1 MTTPGPAL
9 TETRPPA
16 ARPLPASRKG
26 QTSLLSH
33 GQPMIWLTGGALI
46 FCLAM
51 IVILLVS
58 ILVQGAATF
67 WPRRLLLVQ
76 SHGKQQ
82 LGEEVRQET
91 IPPSATE
98 NGKGTRELLR
108 VDNFELNNA
117 THCWI
122 NTSEVEDRQWPEWA
136 LTIERL
142 TKDGRFYGLLRGFRS
157 TKPDAR
163 EETDDPVR
171 AWQMFLAHF
180 PDVVRRLHEQERIN
194 RNEIGGLNREVQT
207 AKRAVDKAQLDHGV
221 DSEEFRAA
229 SRHHQEVIEAT
240 EARKQEIS
248 KQIADLARE
257 NSYFE
262 LLLTTA
268 DGKKKTIP
276 LDQISRAYPANQLT
290 VWQRLGV
297 YLSRWWEFLSSEPRN
312 ANREGGV
319 LPAIWGTA
327 AMTLLMSVAVVP
339 FGVMAALY
347 LREYAR
353 AGAMISIIRIAI
365 NNLAGVPGI
374 VFGVFG
380 LGFFC
385 HFVGVRIDDLFFR
398 PEKIIAGEATFGR
411 EGMLWAALTLALLT
425 LPVVIVATEEALA
438 AVPSSMREGSY
449 ACGASK
455 WQTLWRIVLPRA
467 TPGILTGMV
476 LAMAR
481 GAGEVAPLMLLGV
494 KKLAPELAV
503 DTIFPYI
510 HPQRSFLHLGFH
522 IYDIGLQSPDSE
534 GARPL
539 VYTTTLLLLAIIA
552 SLSLA
557 AMWFRARLRRRYTA
571 NQF

>member
-1 MTTPGPAL
+1 MV
-9 TETRPPA
+9 
-16 ARPLPASRKG
+16 
-26 QTSLLSH
+26 
-33 GQPMIWLTGGALI
+33 WLTGGALV

-58 ILVQGAATF
+58 ILIQGAATF

-76 SHGKQQ
+76 YHGKQQ

-91 IPPSATE
+91 IPSSSTE
-98 NGKGTRELLR
+98 SGKDTRELLR
-108 VDNFELNNA
+108 VDNFELNSA
-117 THCWI
+117 THVWV
-122 NTSEVEDRQWPEWA
+122 NTSAVEDRQWPKWA

-142 TKDGRFYGLLRGFRS
+142 TKDGRFYGLLGGFRG
-157 TKPDAR
+157 TKPDAG
-163 EETDDPVR
+163 EETDDPER
-171 AWQMFLAHF
+171 AWQLFLAHF
-180 PDVVRRLHEQERIN
+180 PEVVRRLREQDRIN
-194 RNEIGGLNREVQT
+194 RNDIGALNREVQA
-207 AKRAVDKAQLDHGV
+207 AKRAVDKAQLDYGL
-221 DSEEFRAA
+221 DSEEYRAR
-229 SRHHQEVIEAT
+229 SQHHQQVILAT
-240 EARKQEIS
+240 EARKQEFT
-248 KQIADLARE
+248 KQIAELAKE
-257 NSYFE
+257 NSYYD

-276 LDQISRAYPANQLT
+276 LEQISRAYPANELT
-290 VWQRLGV
+290 VWQRLSV
-297 YLSRWWEFLSSEPRN
+297 YFSRWWEFLSSEPRN

-385 HFVGVRIDDLFFR
+385 HFVGVRIDDLLFR
-398 PEKIIAGEATFGR
+398 PEKLIAGEATFGR
-411 EGMLWAALTLALLT
+411 EGLLWAALTLALLT

-503 DTIFPYI
+503 DTVFPYI

-534 GARPL
+534 AARPL

-552 SLSLA
+552 SLSLT
-557 AMWFRARLRRRYTA
+557 AMWFRARLRRRYSA